1 MHCSSILAAGIKT
14 LAELVPLRA
23 TSKGASFCFSYG
35 KSLAPWLV
43 DECLE
48 CGLHL
53 YTGFSLCLCNSESHV
68 LVLRFYLF
76 IFNYVYEFIS
86 GEAIAYEC
94 SAKEVRRR
102 HRVLWKLAFWVVV
115 ICLTWVLGTKLG
127 SSGKAAGF
135 LNC

>member
-1 MHCSSILAAGIKT
+1 MNHLSVASVFT
-14 LAELVPLRA
+14 QDSLRVSGYN
-23 TSKGASFCFSYG
+23 TK
-35 KSLAPWLV
+35 
-43 DECLE
+43 
-48 CGLHL
+48 
-53 YTGFSLCLCNSESHV
+53 SHV

-76 IFNYVYEFIS
+76 IFNYVYERIS

-102 HRVLWKLAFWVVV
+102 HRVPWKLALWVVV

-127 SSGKAAGF
+127 SSVKAAGF

>member
-1 MHCSSILAAGIKT
+1 MNVLSVASIFT
-14 LAELVPLRA
+14 QDSPCV
-23 TSKGASFCFSYG
+23 SVY
-35 KSLAPWLV
+35 
-43 DECLE
+43 
-48 CGLHL
+48 
-53 YTGFSLCLCNSESHV
+53 NSESHV

-76 IFNYVYEFIS
+76 IFNYVYEFIL